1 MLISPQ
7 IYSETFFLRI
17 RQFHEKCQISGFSGK
32 TERPGNTKI
41 KRSYIKE
48 LTRAQEM
55 QSPSDGV
62 SVPGCGQ
69 VGSHLPHRTAKPL
82 AWN

>member
-1 MLISPQ
+1 MCDASALK
-7 IYSETFFLRI
+7 YKFLYL
-17 RQFHEKCQISGFSGK
+17 HEHDMV
-32 TERPGNTKI
+32 TNTKI

-69 VGSHLPHRTAKPL
+69 VGAHLPHRTAKPL